1 MRAGLNVLKDVSLST
16 VKAFESA
23 ARHGSFRAA
32 ASELNLSPSAI
43 SHAILKL
50 EQTLGT
56 NLFEREGRL
65 VRLSPDGETLMLHVG
80 LAFDELR
87 RGMELVSNR
96 GPQLLRLHSAPSF
109 AAQWLTPR
117 LSSFLSSHPGVE
129 VRLAASTD
137 YTRFLNDE
145 FDADIVYGPTR
156 AEGVVSIPLGLET
169 VTPLCAPQL
178 AERIKA
184 IDDLSSNLLIQS
196 DLKRV
201 RWSDWFK
208 ANGKE
213 PLIPHG
219 ARFDRSFLAIAVACA
234 GLGIALEVHP
244 SGRKG
249 DRDRTDRCAAC
260 RARQG
265 RRIHR
270 PLSGFPIRRAAAPS
284 RAHVHRVA
292 PERARPAASDLSA
305 RSSVN
310 SAHLSLHL
318 FRLSASSDGG
328 IHHPTRPSFGKF
340 WEETMPIAPPSV
352 MRARLVTEPCA

>member
-1 MRAGLNVLKDVSLST
+1 MHAGLNVLKDVSLST

-50 EQTLGT
+50 EQTFGT

-117 LSSFLSSHPGVE
+117 LSSFLSTHPGVE

-169 VTPLCAPQL
+169 VTPLCAPHL
-178 AERIKA
+178 AERVKA
-184 IDDLSSNLLIQS
+184 IEDQLQ
-196 DLKRV
+196 
-201 RWSDWFK
+201 
-208 ANGKE
+208 
-213 PLIPHG
+213 
-219 ARFDRSFLAIAVACA
+219 LA
-234 GLGIALEVHP
+234 
-244 SGRKG
+244 
-249 DRDRTDRCAAC
+249 D
-260 RARQG
+260 
-265 RRIHR
+265 
-270 PLSGFPIRRAAAPS
+270 
-284 RAHVHRVA
+284 
-292 PERARPAASDLSA
+292 PE
-305 RSSVN
+305 
-310 SAHLSLHL
+310 
-318 FRLSASSDGG
+318 
-328 IHHPTRPSFGKF
+328 
-340 WEETMPIAPPSV
+340 
-352 MRARLVTEPCA
+352 

>member
-1 MRAGLNVLKDVSLST
+1 MHVTCAGFNVLKDVSLST

-23 ARHGSFRAA
+23 AQHGSFRAA

-117 LSSFLSSHPGVE
+117 LSSFLSSRPGVE

-137 YTRFLNDE
+137 YAQFVNDE
-145 FDADIVYGPTR
+145 FAADIVYGPTR
-156 AEGVVSIPLGLET
+156 VEGVESIPLGVET
-169 VTPLCAPQL
+169 VTPLCAPEL
-178 AERIKA
+178 AKRIQA
-184 IDDLSSNLLIQS
+184 IEDLSGDVLIQS

-219 ARFDRSFLAIAVACA
+219 ARFDRSFLAIAAACD
-234 GLGIALEVHP
+234 GLGVALESTRLAERR
-244 SGRKG
+244 SGG
-249 DRDRTDRCAAC
+249 DD
-260 RARQG
+260 
-265 RRIHR
+265 
-270 PLSGFPIRRAAAPS
+270 S
-284 RAHVHRVA
+284 
-292 PERARPAASDLSA
+292 
-305 RSSVN
+305 
-310 SAHLSLHL
+310 
-318 FRLSASSDGG
+318 
-328 IHHPTRPSFGKF
+328 
-340 WEETMPIAPPSV
+340 
-352 MRARLVTEPCA
+352 

>member
-1 MRAGLNVLKDVSLST
+1 VLKDVSLST

-56 NLFEREGRL
+56 NLFERDGRI

-117 LSSFLSSHPGVE
+117 LSRFLSSHPGVE

-137 YTRFLNDE
+137 YARFVNDE

-156 AEGVVSIPLGLET
+156 AEATVSIPLGVET
-169 VTPLCAPQL
+169 VTPLCSPEF
-178 AERIKA
+178 AERINA
-184 IDDLSSNLLIQS
+184 IDDLVADILIQS

-219 ARFDRSFLAIAVACA
+219 ARFDRSFIAIAAACE
-234 GLGIALEVHP
+234 GLGVALE
-244 SGRKG
+244 STRLAEREMKIGRIVAPLAGRAKDVEYIG
-249 DRDRTDRCAAC
+249 HYLVFPRS
-260 RARQG
+260 ARQRQAVG
-265 RRIHR
+265 VFTKW
-270 PLSGFPIRRAAAPS
+270 LLNELG
-284 RAHVHRVA
+284 
-292 PERARPAASDLSA
+292 L
-305 RSSVN
+305 
-310 SAHLSLHL
+310 
-318 FRLSASSDGG
+318 
-328 IHHPTRPSFGKF
+328 
-340 WEETMPIAPPSV
+340 PPQ
-352 MRARLVTEPCA
+352 A